1 MAFRGKPT
9 ANGSGYLLNQ
19 ARGESTPHR
28 NDSVL
33 YDGAGRLRSESL
45 ISESDQRPYA
55 DVLHA
60 YQARVAAK
68 HNDAVQNWPLLN
80 GWNLVQASYRGWTIV
95 LIQDDP
101 FSMLTRLSNIGEVDE
116 AWVGVDSLD
125 ASNVAVAR
133 RRLRGFLSPSKRDA
147 LLLIPPDG
155 NMEAEFADMM
165 SHHEQAQGLSPMKI
179 FLSHKGADKPRVR
192 EFKKTLEQLG
202 FDPWLDE
209 DAMRAG
215 TELERGILKGFSES
229 CAAVFFITANFKD
242 ENFLASEVNYA
253 LSEKRKKGDKF
264 AIITIVFDAAS
275 RSNVPDLLHQ
285 YVWKEPVSDLEAFR
299 EIVAALP
306 VQVGDVRWR

>member
-1 MAFRGKPT
+1 M
-9 ANGSGYLLNQ
+9 
-19 ARGESTPHR
+19 
-28 NDSVL
+28 
-33 YDGAGRLRSESL
+33 
-45 ISESDQRPYA
+45 
-55 DVLHA
+55 LHA
-60 YQARVAAK
+60 YQGRVAAK
-68 HNDAVQNWPLLN
+68 HSDAVQNWPLLN
-80 GWNLVQASYRGWTIV
+80 GWKLVEASYRGWTIA
-95 LIQDDP
+95 LLQDDP
-101 FSMLTRLSNIGEVDE
+101 FSMGTRFSSIGEVDE
-116 AWVGVDSLD
+116 TRVGVDLLD

-133 RRLRGFLSPSKRDA
+133 RRLEGFMSPGGRDA

-155 NMEAEFADMM
+155 DMEAEFAYMM
-165 SHHEQAQGLSPMKI
+165 RHHERAQGLSPMKI

-229 CAAVFFITANFKD
+229 CAAVFFITTNFKD

-253 LSEKRKKGDKF
+253 LIEKRKKGDKF

-285 YVWKEPVSDLEAFR
+285 YVWKEPVGDLEALR
-299 EIVAALP
+299 EIVGALP
-306 VQVGDVRWR
+306 VQVGDVHWR